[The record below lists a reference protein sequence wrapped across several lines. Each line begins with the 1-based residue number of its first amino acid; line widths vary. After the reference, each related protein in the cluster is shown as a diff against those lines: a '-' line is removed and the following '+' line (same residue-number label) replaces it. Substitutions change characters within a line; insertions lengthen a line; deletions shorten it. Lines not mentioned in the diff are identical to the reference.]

1 MENMLVAPYL
11 VLFWAMLVLGSTLA
25 TPNMLT
31 VFQFPV
37 DEVDGK
43 YDYIE
48 YTIEN
53 TQLTAFSICFYF
65 KPTYQLNH
73 NSQILLTIPDFIK
86 LGMYKDSVGG
96 WMEIGK
102 EMIIFDFPTA
112 LYPRTW
118 NSFCIQQTSAERKIW
133 HENQTIYTENII
145 NLSSFN
151 IQVFID

>member
-1 MENMLVAPYL
+1 MLVAPYL

-65 KPTYQLNH
+65 KPTYQLNPY
-73 NSQILLTIPDFIK
+73 SQTLLQIPDFLK
-86 LGMYKDSVGG
+86 LGLYKDSVGG
-96 WMEIGK
+96 WLEIEK
-102 EMIIFDFPTA
+102 ERIIFDFPFA
-112 LYPRTW
+112 IHPRIW
-118 NSFCIQQTSAERKIW
+118 NSFRIQQTSSERKIW
-133 HENQTIYTENII
+133 HENQTIYTENMI
-145 NLSSFN
+145 NPLPITFRYSLN
-151 IQVFID
+151 K

>member
-1 MENMLVAPYL
+1 MLVAPYL

-48 YTIEN
+48 YTMKN
-53 TQLTAFSICFYF
+53 TQLAAFSICFYF
-65 KPTYQLNH
+65 KPTYQLNP
-73 NSQILLTIPDFIK
+73 NSQILLQIPDFLK
-86 LGMYKDSVGG
+86 LRLYKDSVGG
-96 WMEIGK
+96 WLEIGK
-102 EMIIFDFPTA
+102 ERIIFDFPFA

-118 NSFCIQQTSAERKIW
+118 NSFCIQQTSTEIKIW
-133 HENQTIYTENII
+133 HENQIIYTESMS
-145 NLSSFN
+145 NLPSFN
-151 IQVFID
+151 LQVFID